1 MKVFGISMV
10 RNEVDIV
17 RANIL
22 HHLSLGL
29 DQLLIIDNG
38 SSDGTELELQR
49 LGREDPRVRWSRDDG
64 PYLQGQITTELAHEA
79 RRSGADWVL
88 PIDADEFWY
97 APGRV
102 FRRVL
107 SESQA
112 GALQAQV
119 LNFIQRR
126 SQRESTPEGLL
137 HMTRRASSPV
147 GPPKHAQDLVNSGK
161 IAFVEKM
168 YQPKWISRPTEELT
182 IKSGNHRISG
192 VDGPKET
199 TDEIICLHA
208 PIRSRASLEAR
219 IGWAYRIDEAGFGP
233 GQSKNMRRWGKMTEE
248 TIVEL
253 EWAANSYQDYF
264 LEVYGE
270 QHPVIFDPR
279 LRDVVSPWIPRPPSG
294 DDQAV

>member
-107 SESQA
+107 SE
-112 GALQAQV
+112 
-119 LNFIQRR
+119 